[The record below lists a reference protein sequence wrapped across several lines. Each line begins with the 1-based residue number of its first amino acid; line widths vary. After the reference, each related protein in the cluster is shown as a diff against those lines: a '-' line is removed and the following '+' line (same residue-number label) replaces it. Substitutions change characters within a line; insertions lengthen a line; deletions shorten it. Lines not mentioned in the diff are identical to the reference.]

1 MSYSYYEVYTN
12 AQRAFSGLGFPYGAD
27 EDAAYIISWLE
38 AFNLEGIHLFSNV
51 RKKIDGNFD
60 GTLKNSKLT
69 NKINLEKKSSLMIG
83 PGLIDLL
90 NFHTLKNNEINIEIK
105 NCYDPLFLIPLLYRG
120 IKKKI
125 FSKIINQNKVYAV
138 LGINE
143 IYINHDLKNNNC
155 PNFSLSLSRKEYQI
169 YDKGESLNYNI
180 LNKNLS
186 NGLNP
191 NKSSW
196 DEISDL
202 AFRTYVPESEESR
215 EKGAGGGDDND

>member
-51 RKKIDGNFD
+51 QKQIDGNFN
-60 GTLKNSKLT
+60 GTLENSKLT
-69 NKINLEKKSSLMIG
+69 NKINLEKRSSLMIG

-90 NFHTLKNNEINIEIK
+90 NFHTLKKNEISIEIL
-105 NCYDPLFLIPLLYRG
+105 NCSDPLFLIPLLYRG
-120 IKKKI
+120 IKKNI

-138 LGINE
+138 VGINE
-143 IYINHDLKNNNC
+143 ICINDDLKSNYC
-155 PNFSLSLSRKEYQI
+155 PNFHLSLSRKEFQI
-169 YDKGESLNYNI
+169 SDKGESLNYNI

-186 NGLNP
+186 NGLSP
-191 NKSSW
+191 NQSSW

-202 AFRTYVPESEESR
+202 AFRTYVPESEVSR
-215 EKGAGGGDDND
+215 EKGAGGGDAND

>member
-38 AFNLEGIHLFSNV
+38 AFNLEGIQLFSKV
-51 RKKIDGNFD
+51 QKKIDGNFN
-60 GTLKNSKLT
+60 GILENNKLT
-69 NKINLEKKSSLMIG
+69 DKINLEKKSSLMIG

-90 NFHTLKNNEINIEIK
+90 NFHTSTKNEINIEIQ
-105 NCYDPLFLIPLLYRG
+105 NCSDPLFLIPLLYRG

-138 LGINE
+138 LGMNE

>member
-1 MSYSYYEVYTN
+1 MSYSYYEVFTN

-38 AFNLEGIHLFSNV
+38 AFNLEGIQLFSNV

-90 NFHTLKNNEINIEIK
+90 NFHTSTKNEINIEIQ
-105 NCYDPLFLIPLLYRG
+105 NCSDPLFLIPLLYRG
-120 IKKKI
+120 IKKNI

-138 LGINE
+138 VGINE
-143 IYINHDLKNNNC
+143 ICINDDLKSNYC
-155 PNFSLSLSRKEYQI
+155 PNFHLSLSRKEFQI
-169 YDKGESLNYNI
+169 SDKGESLNYNI

-186 NGLNP
+186 NGLSP
-191 NKSSW
+191 NQSSW

-202 AFRTYVPESEESR
+202 AFRTYVPESEVSR
-215 EKGAGGGDDND
+215 EKGAGGGDAND